1 MEFLLVTI
9 FLFTAALIY
18 VATRRTNHSLRVQA
32 FKAVTGHE
40 SASIDLSWTFVA
52 GATGYQIQR
61 SPAYSIISKFTTVA
75 TISNGWRTSYVDNSN
90 LINGQTYYYKIAA
103 RDIRSTS
110 RYSPI
115 IQANPQLA
123 PPDNFKAVTGRE
135 SASIE
140 LSWAS
145 VVGAT
150 GYEIQRSSI
159 NNDAA
164 IFTIIATISNTWTTN
179 YIDKSNLINAQTY
192 YYKIVPKD
200 SQSTGR
206 FSPIVQAQPQLDPPA
221 NFKTVTGCESA
232 SIDLLWT
239 RVAGATGY
247 EIQRSSANNDAAKFT
262 IIATIMKAS
271 TTDYMDKSNLING
284 QTYYYRIAAN
294 DGRSTGRFSSII
306 QGNPQLA
313 PPDNFKAVT
322 GGNSAS
328 IDLSWTRVAGATGYE
343 IQRSPDPY
351 FKSKFTTVATILF
364 GWTTRYIDKSN
375 LTNGQIY
382 YYKIVAKDSQST
394 GRFSPIVQGNPQLAP
409 PDNFKA
415 LTGHESASIDLSWR
429 SVFGATGYEIQRSS
443 TNNDLAE
450 FTIIATISNTLTIN
464 YIDKSNL
471 INGQTYYYKIV
482 AKDSQSTGRFSAI
495 IQANAQLA
503 PPDNFTAVT
512 AHESASIDLSWTCVV
527 GATGYEIQRSSTN
540 NDEAKLTRIATI
552 SNTSTSNY
560 IDKSDLINGQTYY
573 YKIVASDSRSTG
585 RFSPIIEASPQLAPP
600 DNFKAV
606 TGGESACIDLSWTSV
621 VGATGY
627 QIQRSSTKSDGPIF
641 TIIAIISNTLTTN
654 YIDKSNL
661 INGETYYYNIA
672 ATDSRH
678 TGRFSSIIQAKPL
691 LAAPDNFTAVTA
703 HESASID
710 LSWTCVVGATGYEIQ
725 RSSTN
730 NDEAK

>member
-1 MEFLLVTI
+1 
-9 FLFTAALIY
+9 
-18 VATRRTNHSLRVQA
+18 
-32 FKAVTGHE
+32 
-40 SASIDLSWTFVA
+40 
-52 GATGYQIQR
+52 
-61 SPAYSIISKFTTVA
+61 A

-232 SIDLLWT
+232 SIDLSWTSVVGATGYEIQRSSTNNDAAEFTIIATISNTSTINYIDKSNLINGQTYYYKIAAKDGQSTGRFSPIIEANPQLARTCNFKTVTGCESASIDLLWT

-364 GWTTRYIDKSN
+364 GWTTRYID
-375 LTNGQIY
+375 
-382 YYKIVAKDSQST
+382 
-394 GRFSPIVQGNPQLAP
+394 
-409 PDNFKA
+409 
-415 LTGHESASIDLSWR
+415 
-429 SVFGATGYEIQRSS
+429 
-443 TNNDLAE
+443 
-450 FTIIATISNTLTIN
+450 
-464 YIDKSNL
+464 
-471 INGQTYYYKIV
+471 
-482 AKDSQSTGRFSAI
+482 
-495 IQANAQLA
+495 
-503 PPDNFTAVT
+503 
-512 AHESASIDLSWTCVV
+512 
-527 GATGYEIQRSSTN
+527 
-540 NDEAKLTRIATI
+540 
-552 SNTSTSNY
+552 
-560 IDKSDLINGQTYY
+560 
-573 YKIVASDSRSTG
+573 
-585 RFSPIIEASPQLAPP
+585 
-600 DNFKAV
+600 
-606 TGGESACIDLSWTSV
+606 
-621 VGATGY
+621 
-627 QIQRSSTKSDGPIF
+627 
-641 TIIAIISNTLTTN
+641 
-654 YIDKSNL
+654 
-661 INGETYYYNIA
+661 
-672 ATDSRH
+672 
-678 TGRFSSIIQAKPL
+678 
-691 LAAPDNFTAVTA
+691 
-703 HESASID
+703 
-710 LSWTCVVGATGYEIQ
+710 
-725 RSSTN
+725 
-730 NDEAK
+730 